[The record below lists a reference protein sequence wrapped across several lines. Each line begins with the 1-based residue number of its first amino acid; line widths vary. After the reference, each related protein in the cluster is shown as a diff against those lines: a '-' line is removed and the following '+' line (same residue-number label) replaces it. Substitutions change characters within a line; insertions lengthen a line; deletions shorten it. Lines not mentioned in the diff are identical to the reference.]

1 MPEHLTPKMSSTV
14 QPAQTQLDSLW
25 KFGGL
30 TPWRLTVN
38 VFRSISTDD
47 LLDRASGLAFDFVL
61 AFFPLMLFILS
72 VFGLF
77 AARGSA
83 QFDNLISYFTD
94 FLPPSASQLVAVILD
109 ELSRNS
115 GGGKLTLGIVAGV
128 WFASGGVSSM
138 ISTLNVI
145 YRVREAR
152 SWLRIRTTALGL
164 TLVMAVLLL
173 SALVM
178 VLLGNYIAD
187 WFASEF
193 ARGSVAL
200 VAWQALRWPAAAFFV
215 LLSFSLVYY
224 VGPNLEYHRRHWITP
239 GSLFGMLLW
248 LASSVVLRVY
258 LHFFNTY
265 STTYGSLGAVMILLL
280 WLYVTGL
287 VFLIGGEINAE
298 IERAA
303 VVGLPIS

>member
-1 MPEHLTPKMSSTV
+1 MTS
-14 QPAQTQLDSLW
+14 PAPLSKAQLDSLW

-30 TPWRLTVN
+30 SPWRLAVN
-38 VFRSISTDD
+38 VYRSISTDD
-47 LLDRASGLAFDFVL
+47 LLNRASGLAFDFVL
-61 AFFPLMLFILS
+61 AFFPLMLFLLS

-77 AARGSA
+77 AARGSTT
-83 QFDNLISYFTD
+83 FDYLISYFTD
-94 FLPPSASQLVAVILD
+94 FLPPSASELVNTILD
-109 ELSRNS
+109 ELARNS
-115 GGGKLTLGIVAGV
+115 GSGKLTFGIIAGV
-128 WFASGGVSSM
+128 WFAAGGVSAM

-152 SWLRIRTTALGL
+152 SWLRIRAIAVGL

-173 SALVM
+173 TALLI
-178 VLLGNYIAD
+178 VLVGNHAAD
-187 WFASEF
+187 WFAAEF
-193 ARGSVAL
+193 SRGSFAL
-200 VAWQALRWPAAAFFV
+200 DAWQALRWPAAAFFV
-215 LLSFSLVYY
+215 LFSFSLVYY

-280 WLYVTGL
+280 WVYVTGL
-287 VFLIGGEINAE
+287 AFLIGGEINAE

-303 VVGLPIS
+303 AGSPIN

>member
-1 MPEHLTPKMSSTV
+1 MTSPAPLST
-14 QPAQTQLDSLW
+14 AQLDSLW

-30 TPWRLTVN
+30 SPWRLAVN
-38 VFRSISTDD
+38 VYRSISTDD
-47 LLDRASGLAFDFVL
+47 LLNRASGLAFDFVL
-61 AFFPLMLFILS
+61 AFFPLMLFLLS

-77 AARGSA
+77 AARGSTT
-83 QFDNLISYFTD
+83 FDYLISYFTD
-94 FLPPSASQLVAVILD
+94 FLPPSASELVGSMLD
-109 ELSRNS
+109 ELARNS
-115 GGGKLTLGIVAGV
+115 GSGKLTFGIVAAV
-128 WFASGGVSSM
+128 WFAAGGVSAM

-152 SWLRIRTTALGL
+152 SWLRIRAIAFGL
-164 TLVMAVLLL
+164 TLVMAILLL
-173 SALVM
+173 TSLVI
-178 VLLGNYIAD
+178 VLVGNHVAD
-187 WFASEF
+187 WFAAEF
-193 ARGSVAL
+193 SRGSFAL
-200 VAWQALRWPAAAFFV
+200 DAWQALRWPAAAFFV
-215 LLSFSLVYY
+215 LFSFSLVYY

-280 WLYVTGL
+280 WVYVTGL
-287 VFLIGGEINAE
+287 AFLIGGEINAE

-303 VVGLPIS
+303 ALGSPVS

>member
-1 MPEHLTPKMSSTV
+1 MSTAA
-14 QPAQTQLDSLW
+14 QPATSELDSLW
-25 KFGGL
+25 KLGGL
-30 TPWRLTVN
+30 SPWRLAVN
-38 VFRSISTDD
+38 VYRSVFTDD
-47 LLDRASGLAFDFVL
+47 LLNRASGLSFDFVL
-61 AFFPLMLFILS
+61 AFFPLMLFMLS

-77 AARGSA
+77 AARGSTT
-83 QFDNLISYFTD
+83 FDYLISYFTD
-94 FLPPSASQLVAVILD
+94 FLPPAASELVNTIVD
-109 ELSRNS
+109 ELARNS

-128 WFASGGVSSM
+128 WFAAGGVSSM

-152 SWLRIRTTALGL
+152 SWLRIRAVAFGL

-173 SALVM
+173 TSLLIVLV
-178 VLLGNYIAD
+178 GNHVAD

-193 ARGSVAL
+193 SRGSFAL
-200 VAWQALRWPAAAFFV
+200 DAWQALRWPAAAFFV
-215 LLSFSLVYY
+215 LFSFSLVYY

-248 LASSVVLRVY
+248 IASSVVLRVY

-280 WLYVTGL
+280 WVYVTGL
-287 VFLIGGEINAE
+287 AFLIGGEINAE

-303 VVGLPIS
+303 AGSPIN

>member
-1 MPEHLTPKMSSTV
+1 LEHLTFTMNSAA
-14 QPAQTQLDSLW
+14 QPAQPAEPELDSLW

-30 TPWRLTVN
+30 TPWRLTLN
-38 VFRSISTDD
+38 VFHSISTDD

-61 AFFPLMLFILS
+61 AFFPLMLFVLC
-72 VFGLF
+72 VFGFF

-83 QFDNLISYFTD
+83 QFDSLMAYFTD
-94 FLPPSASQLVAVILD
+94 FLPLAASQLVAVILD

-115 GGGKLTLGIVAGV
+115 GGGKLTLGIIAGV
-128 WFASGGVSSM
+128 WFAAGGVSSM

-145 YRVREAR
+145 YRVREGR
-152 SWLRIRTTALGL
+152 SWLRIRATALGL

-178 VLLGNYIAD
+178 VLLGNHVAD
-187 WFASEF
+187 WFATEF

-200 VAWQALRWPAAAFFV
+200 VGWRALRWPAAAFFV
-215 LLSFSLVYY
+215 LFSFSLVYY

-239 GSLFGMLLW
+239 GSFFGMLLW
-248 LASSVVLRVY
+248 LAASVVLRVY

-280 WLYVTGL
+280 WVYVTGL
-287 VFLIGGEINAE
+287 AFLIGGEINAE

-303 VVGLPIS
+303 ART

>member
-1 MPEHLTPKMSSTV
+1 MSTAA
-14 QPAQTQLDSLW
+14 QPASSELDSLW
-25 KFGGL
+25 KLGGL
-30 TPWRLTVN
+30 SPWRLTVN
-38 VFRSISTDD
+38 VFHSISTDD

-61 AFFPLMLFILS
+61 AFFPLMLFMLS

-77 AARGSA
+77 AARGSTT
-83 QFDNLISYFTD
+83 FDYLISYFTD
-94 FLPPSASQLVAVILD
+94 FLPPSASELVNTILD
-109 ELSRNS
+109 ELARNS
-115 GGGKLTLGIVAGV
+115 GSGKVTLGIVAGV
-128 WFASGGVSSM
+128 WFAAGGVSSM

-152 SWLRIRTTALGL
+152 SWLRIRAIAVGL

-173 SALVM
+173 TSLLIVLV
-178 VLLGNYIAD
+178 GNHAAD

-193 ARGSVAL
+193 SRGSFAL
-200 VAWQALRWPAAAFFV
+200 DAWQALRWPAAAFFV
-215 LLSFSLVYY
+215 LFSFSLVYY

-280 WLYVTGL
+280 WVYVTGL
-287 VFLIGGEINAE
+287 AFLIGGEINAE

-303 VVGLPIS
+303 LGSPIN